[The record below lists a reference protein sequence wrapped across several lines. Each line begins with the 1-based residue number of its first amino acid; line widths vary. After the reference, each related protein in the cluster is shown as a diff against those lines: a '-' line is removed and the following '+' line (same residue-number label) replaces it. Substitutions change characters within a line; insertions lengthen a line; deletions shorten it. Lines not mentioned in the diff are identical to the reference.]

1 MIFYSAKST
10 SWHILYLTQQV
21 SMKMIKLHFYSSST
35 TRIRQ
40 SMQLLIEMSGYWWKK
55 ICISIEFPT
64 LTPSK
69 TYAIKYG
76 SHDNFIDRKLHHFS
90 SWVWDEYD
98 YLPDRFVFMI
108 YKISIASLVI
118 TSEIDSIGRKMDLMV
133 WIKITYFSMEKW
145 R

>member
-1 MIFYSAKST
+1 MILYSVKPT
-10 SWHILYLTQQV
+10 SWYILYLRQQV
-21 SMKMIKLHFYSSST
+21 SMKMIKLHSYSST
-35 TRIRQ
+35 KRIRQ
-40 SMQLLIEMSGYWWKK
+40 PMQLVMEMFGYWWKK

-69 TYAIKYG
+69 TCAFQYD
-76 SHDNFIDRKLHHFS
+76 SHNNFIDRKLHHFS

-98 YLPDRFVFMI
+98 YLPDRLVFMI
-108 YKISIASLVI
+108 YKILIARLVI
-118 TSEIDSIGRKMDLMV
+118 TSEIDSIGRKMDLKV

>member
-21 SMKMIKLHFYSSST
+21 SMKMIKLHSYSSAK
-35 TRIRQ
+35 RIRQ
-40 SMQLLIEMSGYWWKK
+40 PIQLVMEISGYWWKK
-55 ICISIEFPT
+55 ICISIEFPM

-69 TYAIKYG
+69 TYAIQYD
-76 SHDNFIDRKLHHFS
+76 SHNNFINRKLHHFS
-90 SWVWDEYD
+90 SCVWDKYD
-98 YLPDRFVFMI
+98 YLPDKLVFMI
-108 YKISIASLVI
+108 YKISIARLVI
-118 TSEIDSIGRKMDLMV
+118 TSEIDSIGRKIDLKV